1 MEVFKCKNCGS
12 SQYEKQGKKYIC
24 KYCGNVIET
33 LDEHSENGTKFE
45 DIEKEKAESQ
55 HKNLSESIENV
66 KNNPVQWLILKL
78 ILCVFVGW
86 IGVHKFLEQKFVIGV
101 IYLCT
106 GGLFGIGVLIDT
118 IGYIIELASYSRGQG
133 N

>member
-1 MEVFKCKNCGS
+1 MQQLCS

-33 LDEHSENGTKFE
+33 LDEHGENETKFE